1 MSTSELRSNL
11 HQLIDR
17 ISDQSILEAVYTLLS
32 GNRTETSDWWDE
44 LSEDQK
50 KSIELGLKD
59 VEEGRT
65 IPHNEVMQEVRNLL
79 KKHE

>member
-11 HQLIDR
+11 HQLIDN

-59 VEEGRT
+59 VEESRT
-65 IPHNEVMQEVRNLL
+65 IPHNEVMKEVRNLL

>member
-1 MSTSELRSNL
+1 MSTSELKSNL
-11 HQLIDR
+11 HQLIDN
-17 ISDQSILEAVYTLLS
+17 ISDQSVLEAVYTLLS
-32 GNRTETSDWWDE
+32 GNRTDATDWWDA

-59 VEEGRT
+59 AEDGRT
-65 IPHNEVMQEVRNLL
+65 IPHDEVMQEVRNLL